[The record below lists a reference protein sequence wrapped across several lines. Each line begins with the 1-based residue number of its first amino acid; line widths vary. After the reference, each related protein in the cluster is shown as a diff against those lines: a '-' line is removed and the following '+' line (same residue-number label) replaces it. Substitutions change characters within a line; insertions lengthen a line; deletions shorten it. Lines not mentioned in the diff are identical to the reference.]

1 MMRSLPALLAPL
13 VLLLASACAT
23 TAHDPRDPWEPLNR
37 KTYALNDALDR
48 HVMRPAAEAYVKV
61 TPAYVRARVNDFF
74 GNIGDIATGLNDFLQ
89 GKARE
94 GINDFGRIVVNT
106 TFGVAGLWD
115 VASRLGVEKRDE
127 DFGQTLGVW
136 GVPPGP
142 YFVIPFLGPSTAR
155 DAPARAADPS
165 WYYSR
170 YIEDDRVYWGLW
182 TLDAVR
188 TRANLLKASNILE
201 QAALDPYI
209 FTRDAWLQ
217 RRRNQVYDGKP
228 PLEDDESDAK

>member
-1 MMRSLPALLAPL
+1 MRPLLAL
-13 VLLLASACAT
+13 CTLLLAGACAST
-23 TAHDPRDPWEPLNR
+23 GHDPRDPWEPLNR
-37 KTYALNDALDR
+37 KTYAFNEALDR
-48 HVMRPAAEAYVKV
+48 AVMRPAAEAYVKV
-61 TPAYVRARVNDFF
+61 APAYLRGRVNDFF
-74 GNIGDIATGLNDFLQ
+74 GNIADIGTGLNDFLQ

-106 TFGVAGLWD
+106 TFGIAGFWD

-142 YFVIPFLGPSTAR
+142 YFVIPLLGPSSAR
-155 DAPARAADPS
+155 DAPARVADPS

-170 YIEDDRVYWGLW
+170 YIDDDVYWGMW

-209 FTRDAWLQ
+209 FTRDAWLD

-228 PLEDDESDAK
+228 PLEDDEKDQK

>member
-1 MMRSLPALLAPL
+1 MRSLLALCALA
-13 VLLLASACAT
+13 LASACAT
-23 TAHDPRDPWEPLNR
+23 TGSDPRDPWESLNR
-37 KTYALNDALDR
+37 KTYAFNDALDR
-48 HVMRPAAEAYVKV
+48 AFVKPAAETYVKV
-61 TPAYVRARVNDFF
+61 APPYVRGRVNDFF
-74 GNIGDIATGLNDFLQ
+74 GNIADLGTGLNDFLQ
-89 GKARE
+89 GKPRE
-94 GINDFGRIVVNT
+94 GINDFGRVIVNT
-106 TFGVAGLWD
+106 TFGVAGFWD

-170 YIEDDRVYWGLW
+170 AIDDDLVYWSLW
-182 TLDAVR
+182 SLDAVR
-188 TRANLLKASNILE
+188 ARANLLKASAILE
-201 QAALDPYI
+201 QAALDPYV

-217 RRRNQVYDGKP
+217 RRRNQVYDGAP
-228 PLEDDESDAK
+228 PLEDDEK